1 MREVADRDYGEEYK
15 TDVLMYTI
23 NILLILKPFSLTIIS
38 FYLSQERTSML
49 SIKWKDANDPLLI
62 VSEEM
67 SFNGR
72 KMKFLYLNLILKKS
86 LE

>member
-1 MREVADRDYGEEYK
+1 MREIPDRDYGEEYK

-38 FYLSQERTSML
+38 FYLSQERNSML

-67 SFNGR
+67 SFNSR